1 MQSPCMSHTS
11 RFIHVVIYI
20 QKPGES
26 QMHDLL
32 VIGGG
37 PAGATCARRAAEKGL
52 DVVLIEKTT
61 HPREKPCG
69 GALSPRVIDLLDF
82 DISHLFQR
90 EYHGARIHTS
100 TGRQTILTRDGLK
113 GYLIQRREFDD
124 FLLKKAEE
132 AGVEIIQ
139 GTEVVAIEQ
148 LRKGIRALGVGESYK
163 AHLLIGA
170 DGVNGITSKHLK
182 IRDRWDPE
190 SVAVCIKAEIPM
202 DSSEIEQMM
211 TSEAYQNPSVLE
223 LYFGMVEWGYGWCFP
238 LRDALNIGI
247 GCRMDKS
254 QDLRERWKR
263 FISYI
268 ETTKGR
274 KLKIVG
280 ETSARVPFGGTIER
294 YVARRSMLVGDA
306 AGLVSP
312 VSGEGLSYAIESGIL
327 AANVAFNAVKNRSAA
342 HITEYEQRLKQ
353 GILRELK
360 EMRYLAGILYK
371 SSANVELIC
380 TIADEDS
387 VMREYLTDIV
397 VRVKS
402 VNDLWNDLRKRML
415 LHHPLKAIRL
425 GLP

>member
-1 MQSPCMSHTS
+1 
-11 RFIHVVIYI
+11 
-20 QKPGES
+20 
-26 QMHDLL
+26 MHDLL

-90 EYHGARIHTS
+90 EFHGARIHTL
-100 TGRQTILTRDGLK
+100 TGRQTTLTRDGLK
-113 GYLIQRREFDD
+113 GYLIQRKEFDN
-124 FLLKKAEE
+124 FLLKKAED
-132 AGVEIIQ
+132 AGVEVIQ

-190 SVAVCIKAEIPM
+190 SVAVCIKAEVPI

-211 TSEAYQNPSVLE
+211 TSERNHNPSFLD
-223 LYFGMVEWGYGWCFP
+223 LYFGIVEWGYGWCFP
-238 LRDALNIGI
+238 LRESLNIGI

-254 QDLRERWKR
+254 QNLRDKWGK

-268 ETTKGR
+268 ETTRGR
-274 KLKIVG
+274 KLEIVG
-280 ETSARVPFGGTIER
+280 ETSARIPFGGTTGR
-294 YVARRSMLVGDA
+294 YAARRSMLVGDA

-312 VSGEGLSYAIESGIL
+312 ISGEGISYAIESGIL
-327 AANVAFNAVKNRSAA
+327 AADVAFNAVKNKSAA
-342 HITEYEQRLKQ
+342 HITEYEKKVKQ
-353 GILRELK
+353 GVLRELK
-360 EMRYLAGILYK
+360 NMRNLARILYK
-371 SSANVELIC
+371 SPANIELIC

-387 VMREYLTDIV
+387 VMREYLTDILS
-397 VRVKS
+397 RAKS
-402 VNDLWNDLRKRML
+402 INDLWNELRKRML
-415 LHHPLKAIRL
+415 LHHPLKTIRL